1 MAVAARV
8 YKSFDAS
15 YANTCLEAAK
25 KAYAWGAQNPNVQFT
40 NPSDVGTGDYADG
53 SLGDEKQFAGT
64 ELFITTGD
72 ASYKTSGAS
81 VNVPGWADV
90 SGLATY
96 GMATHATEFGGS
108 AQSAKDSLLKTADNF
123 VARAATG
130 FGVVMALN
138 DFVWGSN
145 AVAANQGVWL
155 LHAYYLTGDKKYY
168 EAAVKVL
175 DYLLGKNPLD
185 MSFVTGYGAKS
196 PKMPH
201 HRPSTADGVT
211 DPVPGMIVGGPQPGG
226 EDITSDSWGC
236 SNYKTGKP
244 ATTYTDNRCS
254 YATNEVAINWNAPFA
269 YLAGAI
275 EALHAGEAPSFAVD
289 GVAWEGGPAAIKP
302 AIVRP
307 SNAEQGPR
315 LRFADQM
322 LYVEKNGKRFDLKG
336 HRLH

>member
-1 MAVAARV
+1 
-8 YKSFDAS
+8 
-15 YANTCLEAAK
+15 
-25 KAYAWGAQNPNVQFT
+25 
-40 NPSDVGTGDYADG
+40 
-53 SLGDEKQFAGT
+53 
-64 ELFITTGD
+64 
-72 ASYKTSGAS
+72 
-81 VNVPGWADV
+81 
-90 SGLATY
+90 
-96 GMATHATEFGGS
+96 
-108 AQSAKDSLLKTADNF
+108 
-123 VARAATG
+123 
-130 FGVVMALN
+130 
-138 DFVWGSN
+138 
-145 AVAANQGVWL
+145 
-155 LHAYYLTGDKKYY
+155 
-168 EAAVKVL
+168 
-175 DYLLGKNPLD
+175 